1 MGSKQTLKLDHG
13 PSSQHEHAE
22 GNHAEGDRLGG
33 DGEEK
38 VLSLLTALVLGRSIH
53 HGEDEAGQELQ
64 MVEAE
69 EVIHHLATS
78 LTSGTGATCM
88 YGDNEKSVF
97 AMI

>member
-1 MGSKQTLKLDHG
+1 
-13 PSSQHEHAE
+13 
-22 GNHAEGDRLGG
+22 
-33 DGEEK
+33 
-38 VLSLLTALVLGRSIH
+38 LVLGRSIH